1 VAVTSPSSPSSP
13 IASTEIGEDH
23 RRVHG
28 KLSWTRLRCGTIA
41 APTRFPEEKSTLI
54 EHPTSDDRARPGRQD
69 QGRGQ
74 EGGANAAAGER
85 LLAARGI
92 LPAPLV
98 LKNVRVVNVFTGE
111 VDPPADLAIADGLIV
126 GIGRYAGREEVD
138 LGGRWVCPGL
148 IDGHVHLESS
158 MVTPAEFARAV
169 VPRGTTAVVADPH
182 EIANVSG
189 LEGLRFMFRAS
200 EDLPLA
206 VFWGLPSSVPATPF
220 DDANA
225 SLGADDLATLLGE
238 PRVVALGEVMNAAA
252 VLSGDPGMAAK
263 LSLLRSAGKVI
274 DGHAPGLSGPDLA
287 AYVLSGVGSDHE
299 CITPEEARERLRLGM
314 RLMIREGSAARDL
327 EALLPVVTAANSRRC
342 LLVTDDRN
350 PVDLLREGHL
360 DHLVRKAVAASLDPV
375 TAIRLATIN
384 PAEYFGLDRL
394 RSDASGGSGASGG
407 SDAAGAAG
415 PVLGPRGALAPGF
428 VADVVVLD
436 DLVSFRVNRVYVA
449 GRLVAENGRD
459 GSTPPRQP
467 LSEGEEV
474 DGWGLLIGTCHVRSV
489 TPADFLIPAG
499 DGPVLVIEI
508 VPGQIVTR
516 QARLDLPV
524 QDGYR
529 RPNPAAGV
537 VKLAV
542 VERHRGTGRIGKG
555 FVRGLGLAQ
564 GALASSVSHD
574 AHNIVVAGADDTD
587 LAVAVRAVA
596 EAGGGLA
603 AVRDGRVVEALP
615 LPIAGLMSDRP
626 LAEVAEG
633 LGRLGDLV
641 RSWGVPPSLDPFM
654 TLSFLTLAAVPEL
667 KLTDRGL
674 VDVTRGRLVP

>member
-1 VAVTSPSSPSSP
+1 LATCSGGHAARTRKTPRHRPVSAT
-13 IASTEIGEDH
+13 TEEALTLTEDTRDA
-23 RRVHG
+23 RRG
-28 KLSWTRLRCGTIA
+28 
-41 APTRFPEEKSTLI
+41 
-54 EHPTSDDRARPGRQD
+54 D
-69 QGRGQ
+69 
-74 EGGANAAAGER
+74 R
-85 LLAARGI
+85 LLMAQGAR
-92 LPAPLV
+92 PAPLV
-98 LKNVRVVNVFTGE
+98 LKNARVVNVFTGE
-111 VDPPADLAIADGLIV
+111 VDPPADMAIDGGLVV
-126 GIGRYAGREEVD
+126 GIGRYSGREEVD

-182 EIANVSG
+182 EIANVCG
-189 LEGLRFMFRAS
+189 LEGLRFMFRVS

-220 DDANA
+220 DDTGAA
-225 SLGADDLATLLGE
+225 LDADDLATLMGE
-238 PRVVALGEVMNAAA
+238 PRVVALGEVMDVAA

-263 LSLLRSAGKVI
+263 LNLFRSAGKVV
-274 DGHAPGLSGPDLA
+274 DGHAPGLGGPDLA
-287 AYVLSGVGSDHE
+287 AYVLSGLGSDHE
-299 CITPEEARERLRLGM
+299 CTTPEEARERLRLGM

-327 EALLPVVTAANSRRC
+327 EALLPVVTPANSRRC

-350 PVDLLREGHL
+350 PADLLREGHL
-360 DHLVRKAVAASLDPV
+360 DHLVRKATAAGLDPV
-375 TAIRLATIN
+375 TAIRMATIN
-384 PAEYFGLDRL
+384 PAEYFGLDRP
-394 RSDASGGSGASGG
+394 RFGGPDPTGL
-407 SDAAGAAG
+407 AGAVNG
-415 PVLGPRGALAPGF
+415 VLAPRGALAPGF
-428 VADVVVLD
+428 IADMVVLD
-436 DLVSFRVNRVYVA
+436 DLASFRVNRVYVA
-449 GRLVAENGRD
+449 GRLVAEGGRA
-459 GSTPPRQP
+459 GFAPSRQP
-467 LSEGEEV
+467 LPEGEGV
-474 DGWGLLIGTCHVRSV
+474 GGWGLLVGTCHVRPV

-499 DGPVLVIEI
+499 DGPARVIEM

-516 QARLDLPV
+516 QARLNLPIEG
-524 QDGYR
+524 GYWR
-529 RPNPAAGV
+529 SDPAAGV

-555 FVRGLGLAQ
+555 FVRGLGLVR

-603 AVRDGRVVEALP
+603 AVRDGRVVEVLP

-626 LAEVAEG
+626 LTEVAEG

-641 RSWGVPPSLDPFM
+641 RSWGVPASLDPFM
-654 TLSFLTLAAVPEL
+654 ALSFLTLAAVPEL

>member
-1 VAVTSPSSPSSP
+1 MPKGHPSGQTGGR
-13 IASTEIGEDH
+13 AKALLALVRED
-23 RRVHG
+23 
-28 KLSWTRLRCGTIA
+28 T
-41 APTRFPEEKSTLI
+41 
-54 EHPTSDDRARPGRQD
+54 RPGRGKPPRHRHRPVSAATEEALTLTED
-69 QGRGQ
+69 THDARRGD
-74 EGGANAAAGER
+74 R
-85 LLAARGI
+85 LLTAQGAR
-92 LPAPLV
+92 PAPLV
-98 LKNVRVVNVFTGE
+98 LKNARVVNVFTGE
-111 VDPPADLAIADGLIV
+111 VDPPADMAVDGGLVV
-126 GIGRYAGREEVD
+126 GIGRYSGREEVD

-182 EIANVSG
+182 EIANVCG
-189 LEGLRFMFRAS
+189 LEGLRFMFRVS

-220 DDANA
+220 DDTGAA
-225 SLGADDLATLLGE
+225 LDADDLATLMGE
-238 PRVVALGEVMNAAA
+238 PRVVALGEVMDVSA

-263 LSLLRSAGKVI
+263 LNLFRSAGKVV
-274 DGHAPGLSGPDLA
+274 DGHAPGLGGPDLA
-287 AYVLSGVGSDHE
+287 AYVLSGLGSDHE
-299 CITPEEARERLRLGM
+299 CTTPEEARERLRLGM

-327 EALLPVVTAANSRRC
+327 EALLPVVTPANSRRC

-350 PVDLLREGHL
+350 PADLLREGHL
-360 DHLVRKAVAASLDPV
+360 DHLVRKATAAGLDPV
-375 TAIRLATIN
+375 TAIRMATIN
-384 PAEYFGLDRL
+384 PAEYFGLDRPRL
-394 RSDASGGSGASGG
+394 LA
-407 SDAAGAAG
+407 
-415 PVLGPRGALAPGF
+415 PRGALAPGF
-428 VADVVVLD
+428 IADMVVLD
-436 DLVSFRVNRVYVA
+436 DLASFRVNRVYVA
-449 GRLVAENGRD
+449 GRLVAEG
-459 GSTPPRQP
+459 GWPVFAPPRQP
-467 LSEGEEV
+467 LPEGEGV
-474 DGWGLLIGTCHVRSV
+474 GGWGLLVGTCHVRPV

-499 DGPVLVIEI
+499 DGPARVIEI

-516 QARLDLPV
+516 QARLNLPIEG
-524 QDGYR
+524 GYWR
-529 RPNPAAGV
+529 SDPAAGV

-555 FVRGLGLAQ
+555 FVRGLGLVC

-603 AVRDGRVVEALP
+603 AVRDGRVVEVLP

-626 LAEVAEG
+626 LTEVAEG

-641 RSWGVPPSLDPFM
+641 RSWGVPASLDPFM
-654 TLSFLTLAAVPEL
+654 ALSFLTLAAVPEL